1 MGHRKGAVNKAGK
14 SDSNAEAARK
24 SLGSAIF
31 PDEESEE
38 GIFHQ
43 EVLYSVQRWFSA
55 HGWPGGSY
63 PIRIPESLRRCVFIV
78 NLDFA
83 FIIGV
88 VLHQY
93 YGIELGILFR
103 ANHTEKKTNI

>member
-31 PDEESEE
+31 PDEETEE

-63 PIRIPESLRRCVFIV
+63 PIRIPESLRRCVFSV
-78 NLDFA
+78 NHDFT
-83 FIIGV
+83 FVIGV
-88 VLHQY
+88 VLHHY
-93 YGIELGILFR
+93 YGIELTSVSTLY
-103 ANHTEKKTNI
+103 NN